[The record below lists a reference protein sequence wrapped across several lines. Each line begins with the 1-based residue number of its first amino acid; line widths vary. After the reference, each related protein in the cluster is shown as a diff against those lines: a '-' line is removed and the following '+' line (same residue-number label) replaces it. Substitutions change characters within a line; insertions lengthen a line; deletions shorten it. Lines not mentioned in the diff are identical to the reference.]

1 MTSEDEKTA
10 APAAA
15 RTDTSLVEA
24 AVHLLDRSQLRDSV
38 ALAPPVSMR
47 IALITGGQASLAVLC
62 AMVLTLLPPWTA
74 LVGFSALGALAAL
87 FGRFAPLP
95 RRRRIVAICAGLL
108 ALGVFFPSLAS
119 LFGAPGWALVLVLAL
134 VAGAAT
140 VVVSRWNIGIP
151 GAVIVVFAA
160 GAGLHPVDSWQ
171 TLGARV
177 LATAA
182 GGLMA
187 WLVCLLT
194 DGLRA
199 PVIRQLE
206 LPRTPIPAW
215 SHQWIAAG
223 RITAGAALA
232 GGIAW
237 AVGWHHPAWAA
248 IGATAVMQ
256 GSHLHVTM
264 SRALQR
270 MIGTMVGAFIVWL
283 ILIQHP
289 PLWGLV
295 LAIVVFQFLTEVIIG
310 INYALGQITVTPMA
324 LLMTVLASP
333 APLLG
338 NMPVERVMETML
350 GAAVGIVLALLFS
363 SADDRA
369 YLAALRR
376 RQ

>member
-62 AMVLTLLPPWTA
+62 AMVLTLLSPWTA

-108 ALGVFFPSLAS
+108 TLGVLFPSLAS
-119 LFGAPGWALVLVLAL
+119 LFGAPGWVLVWVLAL

-140 VVVSRWNIGIP
+140 VVVSRWSIGIP

-283 ILIQHP
+283 ILVQHP
-289 PLWGLV
+289 PLWVMV
-295 LAIVVFQFLTEVIIG
+295 LAVVVFQFLTEVIIG

-338 NMPVERVMETML
+338 NMPVERIMETML

>member
-1 MTSEDEKTA
+1 MPIEEKD
-10 APAAA
+10 AAA
-15 RTDTSLVEA
+15 AAGRTPASLA
-24 AVHLLDRSQLRDSV
+24 RTALHLLDRSQLEESV
-38 ALAPPVSMR
+38 AWTQPVSIR
-47 IALITGGQASLAVLC
+47 IALIAGVQASLAVLC
-62 AMVLTLLPPWTA
+62 AVVLVLLSPWPE
-74 LVGFSALGALAAL
+74 LVGFPALGALASL

-108 ALGVFFPSLAS
+108 TLGVFFPSVAS
-119 LFGAPGWALVLVLAL
+119 LFGAPDWALVLVLAL
-134 VAGAAT
+134 VAGASA
-140 VVVSRWNIGIP
+140 VAVSRWSIGGP
-151 GAVIVVFAA
+151 GAVIIVFAA
-160 GAGLHPVDSWQ
+160 GAALHSVDHWQ
-171 TLGARV
+171 TLVARI

-182 GGLMA
+182 GGVIA
-187 WLVCLLT
+187 WLVCWLT
-194 DGLRA
+194 DGLRSQE
-199 PVIRQLE
+199 IKQLR
-206 LPRTPIPAW
+206 LPPTKVPAL

-223 RITAGAALA
+223 RITVGAALA

-237 AVGWHHPAWAA
+237 AAGWQHPAWAA

-270 MIGTMVGAFIVWL
+270 MVGTMLGAGLVWL
-283 ILIQHP
+283 ILAQHP
-289 PLWGLV
+289 PLWVMV
-295 LAIVVFQFLTEVIIG
+295 LGIVVFQFLTEVIIG
-310 INYALGQITVTPMA
+310 FNYALGQITVTPMA

-338 NMPVERVMETML
+338 NLPVERVMETVL

-369 YLAALRR
+369 HLAALRR

>member
-1 MTSEDEKTA
+1 MTTEEENTTA
-10 APAAA
+10 AAAA
-15 RTDTSLVEA
+15 RTGASMVQA
-24 AVHLLDRSQLRDSV
+24 ALHLLDRSQLQDSV
-38 ALAPPVSMR
+38 ALAPPVSLR
-47 IALITGGQASLAVLC
+47 IALIAGAQSSLAVLC
-62 AMVLTLLPPWTA
+62 AMVLALLSPWPE
-74 LVGFSALGALAAL
+74 LVGFPALGALASL

-134 VAGAAT
+134 VAGACT
-140 VVVSRWNIGIP
+140 VVVSRWSLGLP
-151 GAVIVVFAA
+151 GAVIIVFAA
-160 GAGLHPVDSWQ
+160 GAALHPADDWH
-171 TLGARV
+171 TLAARM

-182 GGLMA
+182 GGLIA
-187 WLVCLLT
+187 WLVCWLT
-194 DGLRA
+194 DGLRSQELRQLRLPQA
-199 PVIRQLE
+199 PV
-206 LPRTPIPAW
+206 PAP

-237 AVGWHHPAWAA
+237 AAGWQHPAWAA

-270 MIGTMVGAFIVWL
+270 MVGTVVGAGLVWV
-283 ILIQHP
+283 ILAQHP
-289 PLWGLV
+289 PLWVMALAVV
-295 LAIVVFQFLTEVIIG
+295 LFQFITEVIIG
-310 INYALGQITVTPMA
+310 VNYALGQITVTPMA

-338 NMPVERVMETML
+338 SLPVERVMETMV
-350 GAAVGIVLALLFS
+350 GAAVGIVLAVLFS

-376 RQ
+376 KP